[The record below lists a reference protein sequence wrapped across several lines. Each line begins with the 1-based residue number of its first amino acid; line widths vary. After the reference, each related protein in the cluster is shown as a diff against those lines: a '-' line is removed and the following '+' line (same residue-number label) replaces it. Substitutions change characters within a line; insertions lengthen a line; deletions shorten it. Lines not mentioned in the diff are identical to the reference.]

1 MEIISGDESLYW
13 ISDHVYPSYIVTT
26 ILRPVNI
33 PGVLRYKNPA
43 KIEKEIYFIYLSSF
57 LPIRKTLITPKF
69 SHVLLIF
76 FFVCSHLRILN
87 TIPQISYLDT
97 LVSIINIDA
106 FSRGKVF
113 SKAFST
119 KIDSQNCSD
128 KTDLIGIRRHS
139 SELVNMIHLFDLI

>member
-1 MEIISGDESLYW
+1 MEIISGDESLHW
-13 ISDHVYPSYIVTT
+13 ISDHVDPSYIVTT
-26 ILRPVNI
+26 IPRPVNI

-87 TIPQISYLDT
+87 TIPQMSYLDT
-97 LVSIINIDA
+97 LVSIIDIDA
-106 FSRGKVF
+106 FSSGKVLSF
-113 SKAFST
+113 YLKHFILYLIENRLT
-119 KIDSQNCSD
+119 K
-128 KTDLIGIRRHS
+128 
-139 SELVNMIHLFDLI
+139 LFR